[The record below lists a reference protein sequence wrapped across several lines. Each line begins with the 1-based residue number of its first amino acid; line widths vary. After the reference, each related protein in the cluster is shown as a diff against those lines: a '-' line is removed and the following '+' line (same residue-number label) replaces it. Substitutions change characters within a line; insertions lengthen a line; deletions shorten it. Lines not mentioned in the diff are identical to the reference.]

1 MRCPPARQAV
11 PDLTPRV
18 GLPASIWHELLGGLA
33 LPLLA
38 PSVILCVSR
47 ASERAREGQ
56 GWEQEEPAAVLPRV
70 WPAAPLSILCS

>member
-1 MRCPPARQAV
+1 M
-11 PDLTPRV
+11 
-18 GLPASIWHELLGGLA
+18 GGLA

-70 WPAAPLSILCS
+70 WPAGPLSILCS